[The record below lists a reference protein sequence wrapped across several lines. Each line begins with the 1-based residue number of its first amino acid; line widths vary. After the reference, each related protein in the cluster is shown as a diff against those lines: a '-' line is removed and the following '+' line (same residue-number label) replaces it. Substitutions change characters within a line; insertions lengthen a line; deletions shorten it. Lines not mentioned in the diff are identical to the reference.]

1 MIADNV
7 STYLWVT
14 PESNGDIR
22 LRSGET
28 QKFLV
33 DVHSSQRNRSVS
45 YVPCKAQTTRKYIWN
60 TTHSAILLTRC

>member
-33 DVHSSQRNRSVS
+33 DVHSH
-45 YVPCKAQTTRKYIWN
+45 
-60 TTHSAILLTRC
+60 HSKEAGQKVC

>member
-1 MIADNV
+1 MIADNA

-14 PESNGDIR
+14 LEFNGDIR

-33 DVHSSQRNRSVS
+33 DVHSLGRNRS
-45 YVPCKAQTTRKYIWN
+45 TTV
-60 TTHSAILLTRC
+60 HCS